1 MSDLRYQD
9 ANTQETEL
17 DISTDQVV
25 VPLDHGNRKFYDIDH
40 AKPESEPAVEELKV
54 NSSQQAS
61 SSSSRLQST
70 DSDKQDL
77 LKYIR
82 DNIMGNNKV
91 FVGPFGR
98 RKGDLI

>member
-54 NSSQQAS
+54 DFPLSSQQASSS

-82 DNIMGNNKV
+82 DNIM
-91 FVGPFGR
+91 
-98 RKGDLI
+98 